1 MSKAVKVVAGMALIY
16 FSGGLAG
23 GLTYGAGGFT
33 AGMAGA
39 YSASVGVS
47 LWSAAITLVGASL
60 AGSALAP
67 EMPDTLGADA
77 YAGQKLQTK
86 RDNVSAVPIIF
97 GENRV
102 GSNVIW
108 QGTSPVESGA
118 PNKDYWSVQIVAEGE
133 VEDYLT
139 MYQNENTM
147 VKNGDVFT
155 AKYAQVKAYKTS
167 GSGMLLSDI
176 DFVRRE
182 DGTLIGGGEVV
193 GTFSSGQLSSN
204 TNTSELPN
212 LLDGDTETYWENG
225 SGQSPIE
232 PCWIEIDASEA
243 ITIDSLG
250 ILFYKRE
257 NKKAKFRIEC
267 WDGATWQSGSDWATI
282 AWGSQASHTWY
293 NISSN
298 IAGEKAKWRLYFE
311 YLYNDWDSDYT
322 TPIKI
327 MELDISSNYGQN
339 LTLPAN
345 VAFIATHQIFDA
357 TDNNHTQL
365 DNITATLQ
373 GKKINDIKD
382 DVANNNIY
390 YFPSGTYSSSSSS
403 ESNLF
408 DGNISTTG
416 YRVAGDNLSLDM
428 DNRIQFNSTSPS
440 NQTLI
445 ISAEIYI
452 KTDIG
457 LGIFAKDADGTSF
470 GDPVVVS
477 AGYEG
482 WITLDNSDALDWYS
496 EEELSDYWDI
506 IFTGSGTGSDLE
518 VEIREIRNVEWLE
531 RDYSYN
537 PASQVLNLLTKGLNI
552 PPISIDYPS
561 FINASQ
567 KCSSYGY
574 SSNIVFNSQRNIQSC
589 IVDILATCRGQIVL
603 SQGKWKLKIDEKGS
617 SVAKA
622 LTVGDILNGS
632 LNVSMKGFQEIANKI
647 ELKYIEPNDN
657 WLSAKA
663 SKEDS
668 DLIAMDGQSNVKTL
682 DIKGVTNSLQ
692 ANKLAEITLNSMRYT
707 EDAEGN
713 RIKQAPLAISFATTV
728 KNAELEV
735 GDVFELQHDL
745 LDRDRKFITLS
756 VETDQSGAMKIA
768 AREYCETHYKNS
780 AGVYLI

>member
-1 MSKAVKVVAGMALIY
+1 MSKVVKVVAGVALLTVGV
-16 FSGGLAG
+16 GGLLGFAG
-23 GLTYGAGGFT
+23 VQFGTSVIGGY
-33 AGMAGA
+33 ALQAV
-39 YSASVGVS
+39 SLLSGVS
-47 LWSAAITLVGASL
+47 LV
-60 AGSALAP
+60 GSALAP
-67 EMPDTLGADA
+67 ELPDTSGADA

-86 RDNVSAVPIIF
+86 KDNVSAVPIIF

-102 GSNVIW
+102 GSNIIF
-108 QGTSPVESGA
+108 QTANNYGGSSN
-118 PNKDYWSVQIVAEGE
+118 NKHYWAIQVLSEGE
-133 VEDYLT
+133 LENFITLYAGEDEMSYKG
-139 MYQNENTM
+139 NFA
-147 VKNGDVFT
+147 FT
-155 AKYAQVKAYKTS
+155 TTYAHCRVYPTS
-167 GSGMLLSDI
+167 GDSGTALTATEFAKNEAGDI
-176 DFVRRE
+176 
-182 DGTLIGGGEVV
+182 I
-193 GTFSSGQLSSN
+193 N
-204 TNTSELPN
+204 
-212 LLDGDTETYWENG
+212 
-225 SGQSPIE
+225 
-232 PCWIEIDASEA
+232 
-243 ITIDSLG
+243 
-250 ILFYKRE
+250 
-257 NKKAKFRIEC
+257 
-267 WDGATWQSGSDWATI
+267 
-282 AWGSQASHTWY
+282 
-293 NISSN
+293 
-298 IAGEKAKWRLYFE
+298 
-311 YLYNDWDSDYT
+311 
-322 TPIKI
+322 
-327 MELDISSNYGQN
+327 GQN
-339 LTLPAN
+339 ADLANDNFIIPPN
-345 VAFIATHQIFDA
+345 VAFIAVHQEYDA
-357 TDNNHTQL
+357 TDNKHTQL
-365 DNITATLQ
+365 DAITATVKGQ
-373 GKKINDIKD
+373 KINDIKD
-382 DVANNNIY
+382 DVVNNNIY
-390 YFPSGTYSSSSSS
+390 YFSSGTYSSSSSG

-428 DNRIQFNSTSPS
+428 DNRIQFNSTSSTSPR

-457 LGIFAKDADGTSF
+457 LEIFAKDADGTSF

-707 EDAEGN
+707 EDTEGN

-735 GDVFELQHDL
+735 GDVISLDHNL
-745 LDRDRKFITLS
+745 LDRTRKFILLS
-756 VETDQSGAMKIA
+756 VETGQGGDIQIS

>member
-1 MSKAVKVVAGMALIY
+1 MSKAVKVVAGVALIY

-23 GLTYGAGGFT
+23 GLMYGAGGFT

-102 GSNVIW
+102 GSNVIF
-108 QGTSPVESGA
+108 QTANNYGGSSN
-118 PNKDYWSVQIVAEGE
+118 NKHYWAIQVLSEGE
-133 VEDYLT
+133 LENFITLYAGEDEMSYKG
-139 MYQNENTM
+139 NFA
-147 VKNGDVFT
+147 FT
-155 AKYAQVKAYKTS
+155 TTYAHCRVYPTS
-167 GSGMLLSDI
+167 GDSGMVLTATEFAKNEAGDI
-176 DFVRRE
+176 
-182 DGTLIGGGEVV
+182 I
-193 GTFSSGQLSSN
+193 N
-204 TNTSELPN
+204 
-212 LLDGDTETYWENG
+212 
-225 SGQSPIE
+225 
-232 PCWIEIDASEA
+232 
-243 ITIDSLG
+243 
-250 ILFYKRE
+250 
-257 NKKAKFRIEC
+257 
-267 WDGATWQSGSDWATI
+267 
-282 AWGSQASHTWY
+282 
-293 NISSN
+293 
-298 IAGEKAKWRLYFE
+298 
-311 YLYNDWDSDYT
+311 
-322 TPIKI
+322 
-327 MELDISSNYGQN
+327 GQN
-339 LTLPAN
+339 ADLANDNFTIPPN
-345 VAFIATHQIFDA
+345 VAFIAVHQEYDA
-357 TDNNHTQL
+357 TDNKHTQL
-365 DNITATLQ
+365 DAITATVKGQ
-373 GKKINDIKD
+373 KINDIKD
-382 DVANNNIY
+382 DVVGSNIY

-457 LGIFAKDADGTSF
+457 LEIFAKDADGTSF

-668 DLIAMDGQSNVKTL
+668 DLIALDGQSNVKTL

-756 VETDQSGAMKIA
+756 VETDQSGAMQIA